1 VQKEEESPQSMQE
14 PQQYTIDKMN
24 KKRVTWCSG
33 LLHSFGIE
41 LDSMHEDVDSH
52 LYKPSKPLS
61 AYLNW
66 TFYASFTAVFLSF
79 LIIFIVL
86 CLLFAAF
93 LLLAG
98 NIQPDCIV
106 VSGSDFGTNS
116 NTKMADAFALSW
128 TTFTT
133 VGYGNTYPATGTDL
147 EIAEAQHCS
156 AVVFLCTLEAF
167 LGLLFAGMCAAILF
181 GKVNRVQAH
190 AHVCFANAVCLQY
203 EEIDTNVLVDDDASD
218 SDTDCDILKEVNEEK
233 AIESTVRNI
242 AMLRQVSFHN
252 RKTNFMAQ
260 FGCPILKFQVVNE

>member
-1 VQKEEESPQSMQE
+1 MISS
-14 PQQYTIDKMN
+14 
-24 KKRVTWCSG
+24 
-33 LLHSFGIE
+33 
-41 LDSMHEDVDSH
+41 
-52 LYKPSKPLS
+52 
-61 AYLNW
+61 
-66 TFYASFTAVFLSF
+66 
-79 LIIFIVL
+79 
-86 CLLFAAF
+86 LFHHHK
-93 LLLAG
+93 
-98 NIQPDCIV
+98 DCIV

-116 NTKMADAFALSW
+116 DTKMADAFALSW

-156 AVVFLCTLEAF
+156 VVVFLCTLEAF

-190 AHVCFANAVCLQY
+190 AHICFANVVCLQY
-203 EEIDTNVLVDDDASD
+203 EDIDTNVLVDDDASD

-242 AMLRQVSFHN
+242 AILRQASFHN